1 VFLIV
6 AGAIEVQLLKLLLV
20 VTDTVVTDVV
30 KFRRDVVREMSLVLA
45 LSVQFSSVEVMRCK
59 RERRIV
65 IFLAFAFIIAHGEGT
80 NGKGRK
86 VHK

>member
-45 LSVQFSSVEVMRCK
+45 LCMVFKFQFSYEMQK
-59 RERRIV
+59 
-65 IFLAFAFIIAHGEGT
+65 
-80 NGKGRK
+80 GKKNSYFPGFCIYNCSW
-86 VHK
+86 